1 MRPPRTRSTLDG
13 PAARALHQALRM
25 VLTAVNGTGTC
36 RRRPLAVPHG
46 AGVRFQAFRAASSGT
61 EHKRS
66 YLDHN
71 ATTPVRPAVAEAMLR
86 ALQMPGNPSSV
97 HSEGRAARGAIE
109 QAREQVAALVGAKAS
124 NVVFASG

>member
-1 MRPPRTRSTLDG
+1 MFATT
-13 PAARALHQALRM
+13 
-25 VLTAVNGTGTC
+25 
-36 RRRPLAVPHG
+36 
-46 AGVRFQAFRAASSGT
+46 
-61 EHKRS
+61 RS

-71 ATTPVRPAVAEAMLR
+71 ATTPVRPAVAEAMLS

-124 NVVFASG
+124 NVVFTSGGTKPMRRSCRPASAIAAAGASACGRR